1 MRGMAKLMQVVH
13 KVQQRLNSDL
23 SIAGVLITQYDGR
36 KNLNKSVSEL
46 VQETFQGKVFSTH
59 IRNAITLAEAPTQ
72 GQNIFHYAPKSAG
85 AEDYEKVCN
94 ELLTEI
100 K

>member
-1 MRGMAKLMQVVH
+1 M
-13 KVQQRLNSDL
+13 
-23 SIAGVLITQYDGR
+23 
-36 KNLNKSVSEL
+36 
-46 VQETFQGKVFSTH
+46 FSTH
-59 IRNAITLAEAPTQ
+59 IRNSIALAEAPTQ
-72 GQNIFHYAPKSAG
+72 GQDIFHYAPKSAG